1 MQELSIMARPSFVK
15 PSVLVLTI
23 LCLSQLLAGTEAMTY
38 HAKVRVV
45 NKSGRD
51 IQANSTYIT
60 NKFTDVSSTRL
71 KFPKAIGNGKE
82 DDADGTQIVDYDL
95 VGRINRWFVT
105 WVFADTKSIEIS
117 DPSSLPCFDNQMNLL
132 GPHIISEVETKE
144 RGATICGLPPT
155 CSQPPPNA
163 AAGAAVATDFI
174 STKLFNQN
182 EILCGFQPF
191 ELTLHDSIA
200 YFPDNW
206 VTITIQPKGVLQ
218 FQSATSSTDEIG
230 YVRAK
235 ITAHGVVTL
244 EPSDSRTPRAAGSF
258 GVEIPAISS
267 VA

>member
-1 MQELSIMARPSFVK
+1 
-15 PSVLVLTI
+15 VLTI

-45 NKSGRD
+45 NNSGRH
-51 IQANSTYIT
+51 IQENSTYIT
-60 NKFTDVSSTRL
+60 YKFTTVSSRRL

-82 DDADGTQIVDYDL
+82 DDADGTQIVDYEL
-95 VGRINRWFVT
+95 TGRTSRWFVT

-144 RGATICGLPPT
+144 RGATICGFPPT
-155 CSQPPPNA
+155 CRQPPPNA

-174 STKLFNQN
+174 SKQLLNSDT
-182 EILCGFQPF
+182 LCGFQRF
-191 ELTLHDSIA
+191 ELTLQDSIA
-200 YFPDNW
+200 YSPDNW
-206 VTITIQPKGVLQ
+206 VTITIQPKGVLR

-235 ITAHGVVTL
+235 ITPHGVVTL
-244 EPSDSRTPRAAGSF
+244 EPSNSRTPRAAGSF

>member
-45 NKSGRD
+45 NNSGRD
-51 IQANSTYIT
+51 IQENSTYIT
-60 NKFTDVSSTRL
+60 NKFTTVSSTRL
-71 KFPKAIGNGKE
+71 KFPKALGHGRE
-82 DDADGTQIVDYDL
+82 DDGNGTQIVDYEL

-132 GPHIISEVETKE
+132 GPDIISEVETKE

-174 STKLFNQN
+174 SKELFKSQT
-182 EILCGFQPF
+182 LCGFQPF
-191 ELTLHDSIA
+191 ELTLRDSIA
-200 YFPDNW
+200 YSPDNW

-235 ITAHGVVTL
+235 ITAHGVVIL
-244 EPSDSRTPRAAGSF
+244 EPSNSRTPRAAGSF